1 MNRQVTGTLWR
12 IGRWLMLVV
21 LFLLPP
27 CLSAEKAPPSP
38 KFQIP
43 FRVGKSGFI
52 FVDANFSGSG
62 PTRTFML
69 DSGVSGPAIL
79 DSGTAIAAGL
89 KSKQRGALRVEGLAP
104 QASSTT
110 DWREV
115 TIRQGRVTLLR
126 GPLPTL
132 DMSAFSKLVDERLAG
147 VLGAGF
153 ISEHVVEIDYVE
165 KKLNFFDKKA
175 FHYEGPGHI
184 LPLVA
189 NTDMFIATA
198 SIQMRDC
205 ETVPF
210 TVKLDSGSN
219 AAVTVL
225 HTFLNS
231 HPKLGLT
238 GMALPSIGTQGESLN
253 GYLGVIHHLNLAGF
267 DMPAKE
273 LLLLRE
279 DSIAKKER
287 VTDGSVGI
295 KVLGN
300 FTIFFDRPGN
310 RVILEPRAGRPL
322 ETVPPCV
329 VDP

>member
-1 MNRQVTGTLWR
+1 
-12 IGRWLMLVV
+12 MLVV
-21 LFLLPP
+21 LFLLPA
-27 CLSAEKAPPSP
+27 CLSAEKTPPSP

-43 FRVGKSGFI
+43 FRVGKYGFI
-52 FVDANFSGSG
+52 FIDTTFNGSG
-62 PTRTFML
+62 PVRTFWL
-69 DSGVSGPAIL
+69 DSGASAPTIL
-79 DSGTAIAAGL
+79 DTGTAIAARL
-89 KSKQRGALRVEGLAP
+89 KNKHGRSLRVEGNGAKASFTNNWYKVHIKQGRITLFKDWSPALDIS
-104 QASSTT
+104 ASS
-110 DWREV
+110 RALNE
-115 TIRQGRVTLLR
+115 
-126 GPLPTL
+126 P
-132 DMSAFSKLVDERLAG
+132 LAG
-147 VLGAGF
+147 ILGAGL
-153 ISEHVVEIDYVE
+153 ISEYVVEVDYVE
-165 KKLNFFDKKA
+165 KKLNFFDKKT

-198 SIQMRDC
+198 NLQMRDC

-238 GMALPSIGTQGESLN
+238 GMALPSIGPQGESLN